1 MRNFQEVFLIMLSS
15 FADLKLMNVLF
26 IHETFLV
33 YKLETFTNCKEVNH
47 VMIMRSLI
55 NSWKLLSENP
65 QLLPTFLKKSLPI
78 FTHFPTKNSK
88 SASTPSPTFCQHWKF
103 FGPLLQK
110 EGVGGGGHYA
120 FFSKNGLILH
130 NFDLMK

>member
-1 MRNFQEVFLIMLSS
+1 MWNFQEVFLIMLSL

-65 QLLPTFLKKSLPI
+65 QFLPPLPEKIPPYFYSLPYEKLKKCKYSPPPLFANTENFSSPSCRKRGWGVEDTMLSLVRMVSF
-78 FTHFPTKNSK
+78 FTI
-88 SASTPSPTFCQHWKF
+88 
-103 FGPLLQK
+103 
-110 EGVGGGGHYA
+110 
-120 FFSKNGLILH
+120 LI
-130 NFDLMK
+130 